1 MTRRTDRR
9 HTNRRDTDRHPPSA
23 DRQPASQVATSPI
36 NFRYIAPIAIAGM
49 GFIVFLDW
57 AQAILLP
64 LVAGVMISYALDPL
78 VSGLDR
84 LRVPRPISAALV
96 LSVLVAILALAVMPL
111 QSEAVKMLERIPAA
125 LHQFE
130 REQTRSPQTEEGMV
144 EKADEAAK
152 EIQQSASPEEDQ
164 TDELRATR
172 VQIVREPFSV
182 REYLINR
189 AGGGIV
195 VVSQLFSVLF
205 LVYFVLATG
214 TLYKRKIVRMS
225 GPGFHGMRK
234 AARMLK
240 EFHSQMRRFIFVMF
254 LGAVFVGVLTW
265 LAFVLLGVEQSL
277 LWGVIAGVAS
287 AIPYLGPFLVLLGSG
302 AAAFIQFG
310 SVDMAILV
318 SGTTLVITTIQG
330 NLLTPWLTS
339 RVSSLNAVVIFIGL
353 LFWGW
358 LWGPV
363 GLILATPLLMMTKTL
378 CDHVENLQ
386 GVGELLGK

>member
-1 MTRRTDRR
+1 MSPRTDRR
-9 HTNRRDTDRHPPSA
+9 RTHRRRMDRPTPSA
-23 DRQPASQVATSPI
+23 DRQRSSVAANPI
-36 NFRYIAPIAIAGM
+36 NFRHVAPVVIAAL

-64 LVAGVMISYALDPL
+64 LAASILISYALDPL
-78 VSGLDR
+78 VSVLDR
-84 LRVPRPISAALV
+84 FMPRPISAALV
-96 LSVLVAILALAVMPL
+96 LSSLLAIMALAFMPL
-111 QSEAVKMLERIPAA
+111 QTEAMKMLERIPGA
-125 LHQFE
+125 LQQFE
-130 REQTRSPQTEEGMV
+130 QEQAGTPRTEGLM
-144 EKADEAAK
+144 EKAQEAAK
-152 EIQQSASPEEDQ
+152 EIEESASSDEDQ
-164 TDELRATR
+164 DDQLRATR
-172 VQIVREPFSV
+172 VRIVEEPFSI
-182 REYLINR
+182 RDYLMNR
-189 AGGGIV
+189 ASGGIV
-195 VVSQLFSVLF
+195 LFSQLFSVLF
-205 LVYFVLATG
+205 LVYFVLAIG
-214 TLYKRKIVRMS
+214 GLYRRKIVRMS

-265 LAFVLLGVEQSL
+265 LAFLLLGVEQSL
-277 LWGVIAGVAS
+277 LWGVMAGVAS
-287 AIPYLGPFLVLLGSG
+287 AIPYLGPFLVFAGSG

-310 SVDMAILV
+310 SMDMAILV
-318 SGTTLVITTIQG
+318 SGVSLIITSIQG
-330 NLLTPWLTS
+330 YLLTPWLTS

>member
-1 MTRRTDRR
+1 MSSRQDR
-9 HTNRRDTDRHPPSA
+9 PSPSG
-23 DRQPASQVATSPI
+23 DRQSGSSVAANPI
-36 NFRYIAPIAIAGM
+36 NFRNIAPIVIAGM

-64 LVAGVMISYALDPL
+64 LAAGILTSYALDPL
-78 VSGLDR
+78 VSAVDR
-84 LRVPRPISAALV
+84 LHVPRPISAALV
-96 LSVLVAILALAVMPL
+96 LSCLIAILALAAMPL
-111 QSEAVKMLERIPAA
+111 HGEAMKMLERIPPA
-125 LHQFE
+125 LQEFE
-130 REQTRSPQTEEGMV
+130 RQSARAPRSESLM
-144 EKADEAAK
+144 EKAQEAAK
-152 EIQQSASPEEDQ
+152 EIEESAAEEDQ
-164 TDELRATR
+164 HDQVRATR
-172 VQIVREPFSV
+172 VRIVEEPFSI
-182 REYLINR
+182 RNYLMNR
-189 AGGGIV
+189 ASGGIV
-195 VVSQLFSVLF
+195 LVSQLVSVLF

-214 TLYKRKIVRMS
+214 TLYKRKIVRLS

-254 LGAVFVGVLTW
+254 LGAMFVGVLTW
-265 LAFVLLGVEQSL
+265 LAFLLLGVEQAI
-277 LWGVIAGVAS
+277 LWGVMAGVAS
-287 AIPYLGPFLVLLGSG
+287 AVPYLGPFLVLVGSG

-310 SVDMAILV
+310 SLDMAILV
-318 SGTTLVITTIQG
+318 AGASLIITSIQG
-330 NLLTPWLTS
+330 YLLTPWLTA

>member
-1 MTRRTDRR
+1 MSSHQDST
-9 HTNRRDTDRHPPSA
+9 PPSN
-23 DRQPASQVATSPI
+23 DSQSGSPVAANPI
-36 NFRYIAPIAIAGM
+36 NFRYIAPIVIAGM

-64 LVAGVMISYALDPL
+64 LAAGILTSYALDPL
-78 VSGLDR
+78 VSTVDR
-84 LRVPRPISAALV
+84 LHVPRPISAALV
-96 LSVLVAILALAVMPL
+96 LSCLIAIVALAAMPL
-111 QSEAVKMLERIPAA
+111 HGEAMKMLERIPPA
-125 LHQFE
+125 LQEFE
-130 REQTRSPQTEEGMV
+130 RQNASAPRSESLM
-144 EKADEAAK
+144 EKAQEAAK
-152 EIQQSASPEEDQ
+152 KIEESAAEKDQ
-164 TDELRATR
+164 GNQLRATR
-172 VQIVREPFSV
+172 VRVVEEPFSI
-182 REYLINR
+182 RDYLMNR
-189 AGGGIV
+189 ASRGIV
-195 VVSQLFSVLF
+195 LVSQLVSVLF
-205 LVYFVLATG
+205 LVYFVLAIG
-214 TLYKRKIVRMS
+214 PLYRRKIVRLS

-254 LGAVFVGVLTW
+254 LGAMFVGVLTW
-265 LAFVLLGVEQSL
+265 LAFLLLGVEQAI
-277 LWGVIAGVAS
+277 LWGVMAGVAS
-287 AIPYLGPFLVLLGSG
+287 AVPYLGPFLVLVGSG

-310 SVDMAILV
+310 SLDMAILV
-318 SGTTLVITTIQG
+318 AGASLIITSIQG
-330 NLLTPWLTS
+330 YLLTPWLTA

>member
-1 MTRRTDRR
+1 MSRRPDST
-9 HTNRRDTDRHPPSA
+9 PPSG
-23 DRQPASQVATSPI
+23 DNPKSASVAANAI
-36 NFRYIAPIAIAGM
+36 NFRHIAPIVIASM

-64 LVAGVMISYALDPL
+64 LAASVLISYALDPL
-78 VSGLDR
+78 VSLLDR
-84 LRVPRPISAALV
+84 FMPRPISAALI
-96 LSVLVAILALAVMPL
+96 LSSLLAIMALAVMPL
-111 QSEAVKMLERIPAA
+111 QSEAMKMLERIPDA

-130 REQTRSPQTEEGMV
+130 RDQAKAPRTEGLM
-144 EKADEAAK
+144 EKAQEAAK
-152 EIQQSASPEEDQ
+152 QIEESASPDDDQEDQ
-164 TDELRATR
+164 LRATR
-172 VQIVREPFSV
+172 VRIVEEPFSI
-182 REYLINR
+182 RDYLMNR
-189 AGGGIV
+189 ASGGIV
-195 VVSQLFSVLF
+195 LISQLFSVLF
-205 LVYFVLATG
+205 LVYFVLAIG
-214 TLYKRKIVRMS
+214 GLYRRKIVRLS
-225 GPGFHGMRK
+225 GPDFHGMRK

-265 LAFVLLGVEQSL
+265 LAFLLLGVEQSF
-277 LWGVIAGVAS
+277 LWGVMAGVAS
-287 AIPYLGPFLVLLGSG
+287 AVPYLGPFLVFAGSG

-310 SVDMAILV
+310 SMDMAILV
-318 SGTTLVITTIQG
+318 AGASLIVTSIQG
-330 NLLTPWLTS
+330 YLLTPWLTS